1 MRLRF
6 LCLFLCVLAPF
17 ARATTVQP
25 PNFPE
30 LVGEADAIYR
40 GRVAGV
46 EARRVARPDGGSTI
60 KTFVTVAIDRVLK
73 GAEEKSVTLE
83 FLGGTI
89 GDETLD
95 VGGMPKFVVGEK
107 GILFVQRN
115 GRQFCPLVRLGH
127 GSYRIEKDAASGRD
141 YVARANRVPLTA
153 VDEVEL
159 PLAERPM
166 AAMRVDPARA
176 LSPETFESR
185 IVNEV
190 RSPTLKARPN

>member
-6 LCLFLCVLAPF
+6 LCLFLGVLAPL

-40 GRVAGV
+40 GQVTGV

-60 KTFVTVAIDRVLK
+60 KTFVTVSIDRVLK
-73 GAEEKSVTLE
+73 GTEEKNVTLE

-95 VGGMPKFVVGEK
+95 VGGMPKFIVGEK

-127 GSYRIEKDAASGRD
+127 GSYRIEKDPASGRD
-141 YVARANRVPLTA
+141 YVARANRAPLQDVA
-153 VDEVEL
+153 DVEA
-159 PLAERPM
+159 PLSEH
-166 AAMRVDPARA
+166 AARSTPADVSRA
-176 LSPETFESR
+176 LSPATFESR

-190 RSPTLKARPN
+190 RSPTLRARIN